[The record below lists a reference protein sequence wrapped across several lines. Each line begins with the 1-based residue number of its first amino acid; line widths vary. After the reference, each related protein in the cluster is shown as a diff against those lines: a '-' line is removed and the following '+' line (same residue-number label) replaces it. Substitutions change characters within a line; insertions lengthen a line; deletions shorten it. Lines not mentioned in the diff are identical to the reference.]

1 MIRYTMPVPSL
12 VDEMLGV
19 YNGALDL
26 NRTLILRAFAA
37 HREMAREEIRWLLM
51 LPKEWL

>member
-12 VDEMLGV
+12 VNEMLGV

-26 NRTLILRAFAA
+26 NRTLILKAFAA
-37 HREMAREEIRWLLM
+37 HRKMVREGIRWLLM
-51 LPKEWL
+51 LPKGWL